1 MMGLEKEEILNS
13 YVVTLNVKHSF
24 NTGGQS
30 ELLWF
35 LKIGWDLMKLSLFVT
50 V

>member
-1 MMGLEKEEILNS
+1 MGLEKEEILNS
-13 YVVTLNVKHSF
+13 YVVTLNLKDSF

-35 LKIGWDLMKLSLFVT
+35 FRIGWDLMNLSFFITL
-50 V
+50 